1 MTILQSIILGLIQG
15 LTEFL
20 PVSSSGHL
28 ILVPYL
34 FNWPQQELAFD
45 VVLHF
50 GTALAVLIFFY
61 KDWIEMFFS
70 LKNDLVGKKL
80 NYDKL
85 SDKTRLFINIILV
98 SIPVAL
104 VGVLFEDKIEELF
117 RNPLMTA
124 SMLIIVSFIML
135 FAEIIYK
142 NKTHTSNISFIKSAV
157 ISFSQ
162 ILALIPGTSRS
173 GITIS
178 SGLFMGIE
186 RESVAKFSF
195 LLATPLI
202 IGATL
207 VKIPYLFSS
216 SNVQPHILFIGM
228 LASFLSGFAAIK
240 FLMKYLRLNT
250 LKIFIVYRIFIGVII
265 LYLVI

>member
-1 MTILQSIILGLIQG
+1 
-15 LTEFL
+15 
-20 PVSSSGHL
+20 
-28 ILVPYL
+28 
-34 FNWPQQELAFD
+34 
-45 VVLHF
+45 
-50 GTALAVLIFFY
+50 
-61 KDWIEMFFS
+61 
-70 LKNDLVGKKL
+70 
-80 NYDKL
+80 
-85 SDKTRLFINIILV
+85 
-98 SIPVAL
+98 
-104 VGVLFEDKIEELF
+104 
-117 RNPLMTA
+117 
-124 SMLIIVSFIML
+124 
-135 FAEIIYK
+135 
-142 NKTHTSNISFIKSAV
+142 V

-207 VKIPYLFSS
+207 VKIPSLFSS